1 MGKISD
7 TLGRYAKAEP
17 RLLEI
22 LRDLQPL
29 ILIGSFSL
37 VIATFAAPLSPSAA
51 GYAVGASSGFL
62 TGFTFLLLA
71 RIMKAVDNRF
81 DPDFFVL
88 SAYAFIG
95 IGLILLFFV
104 PGELA
109 KAIPTVKAF
118 SGYANA
124 IGALVIAIWLSDIV
138 VTASKRNTEKH
149 PELTWT
155 PALSGI
161 VVAGVCLFFGYFG
174 LSSVFPAVSESWI
187 GTAVSISSAVLFIG
201 GAFAEGT
208 YRNRKLKHFTEQSNP
223 RPP

>member
-7 TLGRYAKAEP
+7 TLSRYAKAEP

-29 ILIGSFSL
+29 ILMGSFSL
-37 VIATFAAPLSPSAA
+37 VVATFAAPLSPSAA

-62 TGFTFLLLA
+62 TGFSFIFLE
-71 RIMKAVDNRF
+71 RIMKAVDKRF
-81 DPDFFVL
+81 DADFLVA

-95 IGLILLFFV
+95 IGLVLLFFV

-109 KAIPTVKAF
+109 KAIPTVKTF

-124 IGALVIAIWLSDIV
+124 VGVLVVAIWLTDIIA
-138 VTASKRNTEKH
+138 TASKRNTEKH

-155 PALSGI
+155 PTLSGI
-161 VVAGVCLFFGYFG
+161 VVAGACIFFGYLG
-174 LSSVFPAVSESWI
+174 LASVFPAISESWI
-187 GTAVSISSAVLFIG
+187 GTAVSISGMGLLVG
-201 GAFAEGT
+201 GIFAEGT
-208 YRNRKLKHFTEQSNP
+208 YRNRKLKRPPEQPNP
-223 RPP
+223 RHP

>member
-7 TLGRYAKAEP
+7 TLSRYAKAEP
-17 RLLEI
+17 KLLEI

-37 VIATFAAPLSPSAA
+37 VVATFAAPLSPSAA

-62 TGFTFLLLA
+62 TGFSFILLA
-71 RIMKAVDNRF
+71 RIMKAVDNKF
-81 DPDFFVL
+81 DPDFFFL

-95 IGLILLFFV
+95 IRFVLLFFV

-109 KAIPTVKAF
+109 KAIPSIT
-118 SGYANA
+118 G
-124 IGALVIAIWLSDIV
+124 
-138 VTASKRNTEKH
+138 SKRSTEKH

-161 VVAGVCLFFGYFG
+161 VVVGVCLFFGYFG
-174 LSSVFPAVSESWI
+174 LASVFPQFLNLGSE
-187 GTAVSISSAVLFIG
+187 
-201 GAFAEGT
+201 
-208 YRNRKLKHFTEQSNP
+208 
-223 RPP
+223 PPC

>member
-1 MGKISD
+1 MKKPRKYPVIILHKPTPKPINEVKKISD

-95 IGLILLFFV
+95 IGLILL
-104 PGELA
+104 
-109 KAIPTVKAF
+109 
-118 SGYANA
+118 
-124 IGALVIAIWLSDIV
+124 
-138 VTASKRNTEKH
+138 
-149 PELTWT
+149 
-155 PALSGI
+155 
-161 VVAGVCLFFGYFG
+161 
-174 LSSVFPAVSESWI
+174 
-187 GTAVSISSAVLFIG
+187 
-201 GAFAEGT
+201 
-208 YRNRKLKHFTEQSNP
+208 
-223 RPP
+223 